1 MIISLHWQV
10 NKDLC
15 CKNVPECQF
24 FSSIFEEGQSVS
36 QLRTRQVVVWAR
48 QMMQWLVWLTDTVTC
63 LCPPTKATQCHMS
76 LRKAPAL
83 SAPGLDPFH
92 YNRFAVKSVASL
104 NLQSVVESGL
114 EMAQTGSQGYDTP
127 LGCVRE
133 WVRQPASL
141 QPLTGPE
148 YNRPHPP
155 HQAGRLHQHTQRCC
169 CCCCWT
175 VTSILSASS
184 GYHSTHHGGEISK
197 FIQFI
202 ERLSPLASPLV
213 ITIFS
218 VVK

>member
-133 WVRQPASL
+133 WVRQPACSL
-141 QPLTGPE
+141 SLGRNTTDLTRHT
-148 YNRPHPP
+148 RPGGYTNTHSVVVVVVV
-155 HQAGRLHQHTQRCC
+155 GLLHQYCQRALATTQHTTEER
-169 CCCCWT
+169 
-175 VTSILSASS
+175 SANLFNLLSDSL
-184 GYHSTHHGGEISK
+184 
-197 FIQFI
+197 
-202 ERLSPLASPLV
+202 LSPALWSSQYSP
-213 ITIFS
+213 
-218 VVK
+218 